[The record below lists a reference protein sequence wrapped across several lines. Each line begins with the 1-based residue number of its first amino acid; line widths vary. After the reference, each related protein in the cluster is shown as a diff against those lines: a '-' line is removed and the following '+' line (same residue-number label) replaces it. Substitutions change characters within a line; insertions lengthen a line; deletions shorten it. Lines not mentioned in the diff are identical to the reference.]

1 MTGAGAPPRGAPVS
15 TFLAVL
21 AAAALIALL
30 GISLARPAERLPV
43 LVYHHI
49 EEPATSDVSC
59 TPAQFAA
66 QMSALLANGFTP
78 VRLDEA
84 KRFLADGSPQVKN
97 PVLITFDDGYE
108 SLYLHALPVAARL
121 GMPMTVFVVTSRI
134 GLKPQFARYL
144 SDDQIREMA
153 GSGFF
158 EFGSHTDD
166 LHTDLM
172 RIWNA
177 FDETLPPP
185 LASAVA
191 HDLARSRD
199 RLAGMT
205 GTSPVALAWPYGK
218 FNDDTKRIAVNT
230 GLNMHFTSR
239 SGYNAPGDDPLCIRR
254 IPVTRRDT
262 TETVMHKVRGGWL

>member
-1 MTGAGAPPRGAPVS
+1 MGT
-15 TFLAVL
+15 
-21 AAAALIALL
+21 
-30 GISLARPAERLPV
+30 SLARPSEKLAV

-59 TPAQFAA
+59 TPREFSAQI
-66 QMSALLANGFTP
+66 SELLANGFTP

-84 KRFLADGSPQVKN
+84 KAFLKGEARGKRK

-108 SLYLHALPVAARL
+108 SLYQHALPVARKQ
-121 GMPMTVFVVTSRI
+121 GVPMTVFVVTSRI

-144 SDDQIREMA
+144 SREQIREMA
-153 GSGFF
+153 ATGLF

-166 LHTDLM
+166 LHTDMM

-177 FDETLPPP
+177 FAPAPVP

-191 HDLARSRD
+191 ADLERSRD
-199 RLAGMT
+199 TLTGIVGTPPLAI
-205 GTSPVALAWPYGK
+205 AWPYGK
-218 FNDDTKRIAVNT
+218 FNRETQRIALET
-230 GLNMHFTSR
+230 GMDLHFTSR
-239 SGYNAPGDDPLCIRR
+239 SGYSAPGDDLLEIRR

-262 TETVMHKVRGGWL
+262 PATVVRKARGGWL

>member
-1 MTGAGAPPRGAPVS
+1 MQGAGAPPRGAPVL

-21 AAAALIALL
+21 AAVAVIVVL
-30 GISLARPAERLPV
+30 GTTLASPSEKLAV

-49 EEPATSDVSC
+49 EDPATSDVSC
-59 TPAQFAA
+59 TPEQFES

-84 KRFLADGSPQVKN
+84 RTFLEGGRGRAKK

-108 SLYLHALPVAARL
+108 SLYRHALPVARKL
-121 GMPMTVFVVTSRI
+121 GVPMTVFVVTSRI

-144 SDDQIREMA
+144 SREQIREMA
-153 GSGFF
+153 GSGLF

-177 FDETLPPP
+177 FAPAPVS

-191 HDLARSRD
+191 ADLERSRKT
-199 RLAGMT
+199 LAEIV
-205 GTSPVALAWPYGK
+205 GTPPLSIAWPYGK
-218 FNDDTKRIAVNT
+218 FNRDTTRIALDAGMN
-230 GLNMHFTSR
+230 LHFTSR
-239 SGYNAPGDDPLCIRR
+239 SGYSAPGDDVLEIRR
-254 IPVTRRDT
+254 VPVTRRDT
-262 TETVMHKVRGGWL
+262 PATAVRKARGGWL

>member
-1 MTGAGAPPRGAPVS
+1 MKQAGAPPRGAPVL

-21 AAAALIALL
+21 AAAVVIAVL
-30 GISLARPAERLPV
+30 GTSLARPSEKLAV

-49 EEPATSDVSC
+49 EDPATSDVSC

-84 KRFLADGSPQVKN
+84 KGFLEGGAAAVKN

-108 SLYLHALPVAARL
+108 SLHQYALPVARKL

-134 GLKPQFARYL
+134 GLKPQFTRYL
-144 SDDQIREMA
+144 SRDEIREMA

-177 FDETLPPP
+177 FAPAPVS

-191 HDLARSRD
+191 SDLERSRET
-199 RLAGMT
+199 LAGIV
-205 GTSPVALAWPYGK
+205 GTPPLAIAWPYGK
-218 FNDDTKRIAVNT
+218 FNQDTTRIALHT
-230 GLNMHFTSR
+230 GMKMHFTSR
-239 SGYNAPGDDPLCIRR
+239 SGYSVPGDDLLEIRR
-254 IPVTRRDT
+254 VPVTRRDT
-262 TETVMHKVRGGWL
+262 PATVVRKARGGWL

>member
-1 MTGAGAPPRGAPVS
+1 MTNAGAPPRGAPVS

-21 AAAALIALL
+21 AAAVIISLL
-30 GISLARPAERLPV
+30 GIALARPSERLPV

-59 TPAQFAA
+59 TPGQFAA

-78 VRLDEA
+78 LRLDEA
-84 KRFLADGSPQVKN
+84 GNFLAGAAEQGKN

-108 SLYLHALPVAARL
+108 SLYLHALPVASRL
-121 GMPMTVFVVTSRI
+121 RMPMTVFVVTSRI
-134 GLKPQFARYL
+134 GLKPQFSRYL
-144 SDDQIREMA
+144 SRSQIREMA
-153 GSGFF
+153 ASGFF

-172 RIWNA
+172 RIWNS
-177 FDETLPPP
+177 FGQMSPVP

-191 HDLARSRD
+191 ADLERSRET
-199 RLAGMT
+199 LAGLI
-205 GTSPVALAWPYGK
+205 GTAPVAIAWPYGK
-218 FNDDTKRIAVNT
+218 FNDDTQQIALNT
-230 GLNMHFTSR
+230 GMNMHFTSR

-262 TETVMHKVRGGWL
+262 PETVMRKVRGGWL